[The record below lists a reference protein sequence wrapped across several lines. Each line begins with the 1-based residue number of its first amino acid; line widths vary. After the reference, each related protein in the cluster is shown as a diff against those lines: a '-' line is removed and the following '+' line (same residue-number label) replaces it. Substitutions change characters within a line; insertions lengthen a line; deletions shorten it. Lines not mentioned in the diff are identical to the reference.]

1 MEPREVSV
9 HPKKACSAAARL
21 ECVPCFGDMEGA
33 APLVESGADAL
44 IAFKCCIENN
54 RRADFTE
61 WGPHRAAVWPTRL
74 QPLGSA
80 LLHKATSGGGVEGI
94 AELLVRHVKPVEHVD
109 SRGRPGPLSAK
120 VGCAVTGQ
128 QQIARENERNRPH
141 VASCTFVAMDPISG
155 DSTRHAVDN
164 LAELDRAAEDRRSAM
179 MSSTVARDIQKPP
192 SRMPGRRWI
201 SKLRQ
206 RDIPPRMSGRALQLV
221 RRRCDALRPEPRTAL
236 LRSNRTEP

>member
-1 MEPREVSV
+1 
-9 HPKKACSAAARL
+9 
-21 ECVPCFGDMEGA
+21 MEGA

-164 LAELDRAAEDRRSAM
+164 LAEPDRAAEDRRPAM
-179 MSSTVARDIQKPP
+179 MSSRAARYTKTAFPDAGKAVDFKAAAAGYPSTNVGEGAAACQAAMRCSSAGASNCSSSVEPDRAVIELLPP
-192 SRMPGRRWI
+192 
-201 SKLRQ
+201 
-206 RDIPPRMSGRALQLV
+206 V
-221 RRRCDALRPEPRTAL
+221 TA
-236 LRSNRTEP
+236 